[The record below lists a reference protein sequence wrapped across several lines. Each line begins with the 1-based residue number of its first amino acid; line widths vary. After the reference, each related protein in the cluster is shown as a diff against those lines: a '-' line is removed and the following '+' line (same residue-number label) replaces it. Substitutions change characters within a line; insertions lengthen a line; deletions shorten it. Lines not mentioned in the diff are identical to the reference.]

1 MSDLSTLTIFPQQ
14 SCLVSPP
21 AVILLISPASHYR
34 DSPYQWASSLV
45 PWYCTILEPNPWLST
60 ISGLSSRPLSL
71 NYTFTP
77 CQIIS
82 YLQIIGNQQ
91 ESMNLQAKS
100 WVQFST
106 NPQLCPTGYSSGYIV
121 SYSGYS
127 KCQKNMHK

>member
-21 AVILLISPASHYR
+21 AGFLLHPITEIVLISGHLSA
-34 DSPYQWASSLV
+34 LV

-127 KCQKNMHK
+127 KCQKNMHE

>member
-21 AVILLISPASHYR
+21 AVIHLISPASHYR
-34 DSPYQWASSLV
+34 DSPYQWASLGTCSL
-45 PWYCTILEPNPWLST
+45 ILYN
-60 ISGLSSRPLSL
+60 SRAQSMIIHNPLSL

-82 YLQIIGNQQ
+82 YLQIMGNQQ